1 MAHLVPVELFTRQLR
16 SVMRPLSTICSL
28 LGQEWR
34 QREGWERRGEERKDG
49 RRKQEV
55 EDGESEGHRG
65 REGEDMVGVIDDG
78 RSTGG
83 GRVRKDE
90 CNR

>member
-1 MAHLVPVELFTRQLR
+1 ME
-16 SVMRPLSTICSL
+16 
-28 LGQEWR
+28 
-34 QREGWERRGEERKDG
+34 EGSKI
-49 RRKQEV
+49 

-90 CNR
+90 CGR